1 MMEGRIS
8 PAPTQAV
15 GSPFQIWNGQRLQ
28 SDRNHPLALHP
39 LTEPIGDPRVLPRLT
54 LVAASDGTSQVILQ
68 PEYLAAFLLLHKD
81 AYFVGH
87 DAAFAFWV
95 IDAHLKEHRQEE
107 ARRVLWEACD
117 EGRLLDTQ
125 ILDMLL
131 QLATGQFRHAATA
144 QEREG
149 PIRSDPL
156 AIVAAA
162 YLSLRLPD
170 LNPHER
176 APSACVGGTLST
188 DSPVQQTFFT
198 RAALEAYTIA
208 ELYPALAS
216 LAYQTMLAGGFD
228 PQASHYDIR
237 PDALERFGYL
247 SEIIQVKA
255 SVVLNYLFRRGV
267 RVNMANAKALEA
279 RYRAEVADITLEL
292 ARSYPDVLTCGADGF
307 VKLAP
312 QSRTPLL
319 EPAKLS
325 ERLIRVIQEITHRNP
340 ALRLP
345 VAADERSPSLS
356 TEAWA
361 PYLSLHPFLGL
372 WRRLTELKPLL
383 ECLTNFTAPVLHSE
397 YHLLARTGRTS
408 CSKPREAGIPGL
420 SLQQVPHVAE
430 LRALFESEP
439 GCKFFTGDYVAAEAR
454 TLAAVCKAKFGS
466 SVLADIQTQGIDTHA
481 YTAAALLGMSLE
493 AFLPLKDSDPPRYQH
508 ARQIAKALLFGI
520 AGGMGAASLQEY
532 VRKHTGFILSW
543 EDAQRVR
550 TLLVTE
556 VYPELNDRNGYLA
569 DPATLGM
576 KEITPVQGGSDLSD
590 RPTSRTAAT
599 LTGRLRAGLPYTA
612 SKNTPFQSLA
622 ADGAKLALWNLLYAG
637 FDVCGF
643 IHDEI
648 LVQLPVGTAEEA
660 ARQVQA
666 LLVRSMETVM
676 GQGIPAA
683 CARVVADCWRKP

>member
-1 MMEGRIS
+1 MMEGRL
-8 PAPTQAV
+8 
-15 GSPFQIWNGQRLQ
+15 QIWNGQRLQ
-28 SDRNHPLALHP
+28 SDRHHPLALHP
-39 LTEPIGDPRVLPRLT
+39 RTEPIADPRVLPRLIF
-54 LVAASDGTSQVILQ
+54 VAVSDGTSHVILH
-68 PEYLAAFLLLHKD
+68 PDHLSAFLLLHKD

-95 IDAHLKEHRQEE
+95 IDAHLKEPRQEE
-107 ARRVLWEACD
+107 ARSVLWEACD
-117 EGRLLDTQ
+117 QGRLLDTQ
-125 ILDMLL
+125 ILDMLV

-149 PIRSDPL
+149 PIRPDPL
-156 AIVAAA
+156 ETVAAA

-176 APSACVGGTLST
+176 APSQGIGQALSP
-188 DSPVQQTFFT
+188 DSPVQQTLFT

-208 ELYPALAS
+208 QLYPALAS

-255 SVVLNYLFRRGV
+255 SVVLGHLFRRGV
-267 RVNMANAKALEA
+267 RVNVAKAGALEA
-279 RYRAEVADITLEL
+279 RYRAEVADITFEL

-325 ERLIRVIQEITHRNP
+325 ERLIRVIQEITRRDP

-372 WRRLTELKPLL
+372 WRRLTVLKPLL
-383 ECLTNFTAPVLHSE
+383 ECLTNFTSPVVHSE

-408 CSKPREAGIPGL
+408 CSKSREAAIPGL

-430 LRALFESEP
+430 LRALFEFEL

-454 TLAAVCKAKFGS
+454 TLAAVCKARFGS
-466 SVLADIQTQGIDTHA
+466 SVLADIQAKGIDTHA
-481 YTAAALLGMSLE
+481 YTAAALLGMTLE
-493 AFLPLKDSDPPRYQH
+493 AFLRLKDSDPPRYQH
-508 ARQIAKALLFGI
+508 ARQVAKALLFGI
-520 AGGMGAASLQEY
+520 AGGMGPASLHEY
-532 VRKHTGFILSW
+532 VHTRCGVILSL
-543 EDAQRVR
+543 EEARQLRAR
-550 TLLVTE
+550 LIAE
-556 VYPELNDRNGYLA
+556 VYPELNDISGYLA
-569 DPATLGM
+569 DDPARCAHSVGHV
-576 KEITPVQGGSDLSD
+576 EGGPHLSN
-590 RPTSRTAAT
+590 RRASRTAAT

-648 LVQLPVGTAEEA
+648 LVQLPAGTAEEA

-666 LLVRSMETVM
+666 LLARSMEMVM

-683 CARVVADCWRKP
+683 CAAVVADCWRKP